1 MCGRAISHQLN
12 AFRSPMVRAVSLKI
26 VSPPELDKLPYD
38 EKNALLKR
46 EMSPHLTI
54 YRPQLTS
61 MLSISHRFTGTNRKY
76 SYFIEFIKNLR
87 M

>member
-1 MCGRAISHQLN
+1 MN
-12 AFRSPMVRAVSLKI
+12 PMVRTVSLKI
-26 VSPPELDKLPYD
+26 VPPSDIEKLSYD

-61 MLSISHRFTGTNRKY
+61 MLSISHRFTGTLVDVGKNMVDHFLQLY
-76 SYFIEFIKNLR
+76 SNPQVWP
-87 M
+87 